1 MKQKLPLIISIL
13 VLCLSIF
20 IKISDISIVEQL
32 QLKVFDTFQIKHP
45 RQYTEQPIKIID
57 IDDDSLEKLGQWPWP
72 RSILAQII
80 ERLNDSGAAAI
91 AMDIVFAE
99 EDRTSPKHILPLWH
113 QTDKLSYL
121 LKELPDHDELFS
133 EAIAKANVV
142 TGFVL
147 TQEDGKKTATPKAG
161 FSYAGNDPSPFLSH
175 FSGYVTS
182 LTELENPA
190 KGNGALN
197 SMPDKDGILRR
208 MPVVFLTGDKFT
220 PSLSSEALRVA
231 QGASGYVIKSS
242 GANGEQSFGE
252 NTGVTAVK
260 IGQFEIPTDPSGK
273 YWIYYSDYHPERYI
287 PAWKILDPNFD
298 TSFLQ
303 GQILFIGTSAAG
315 LRDIRSTP
323 LNPTTSGV
331 ELHVQ
336 ALEQVMTGE
345 FLNRPDWI
353 AGAEILMMVIVGV
366 ILIIMMSR
374 LSALWGAAFTLITL
388 TAAISFSWYC
398 FLEYRLLID
407 PITPGIAIVFLY
419 LSESLIRYIASEK
432 EKKQVRNAFSHYMSP
447 ALVAQLAANP
457 ESLKLGGETKNLTI
471 LFCDIRG
478 FTTISESFNA
488 EDLTK
493 FINNFLTPMTTII
506 LDKKGT
512 IDKYMGDCIMAF
524 WNAPLDDA
532 EHSKNACIAALEM
545 IKSLEVLN
553 ILKERDAQK
562 KGHKFIP
569 IHIGIG
575 LNTGDVCVGN
585 MGSDQRFDYSVLGD
599 DVNLASRLEG
609 QSKTY
614 GVDIVIGEN
623 TQLAASEFATLE
635 LDLIKV
641 KGKTKPVRIFTLL
654 GDNNLQQSNDFKAL
668 EDLFNNMLKE
678 YRSQNWQG
686 AKALI
691 ASCRQQCEKLSD
703 INISGLFD
711 MYNGR
716 IEAFLQSPP
725 SSDWDGVYEAMSK

>member
-1 MKQKLPLIISIL
+1 MKKKLPLIISIF
-13 VLCLSIF
+13 VLSLAIF
-20 IKISDISIVEQL
+20 IKISDISLVEQL

-57 IDDDSLEKLGQWPWP
+57 IDDESLEKLGQWPWP
-72 RSILAQII
+72 RSILAEII
-80 ERLNDSGAAAI
+80 DRLNNNGAAAI

-99 EDRTSPKHILPLWH
+99 EDRTSPKHILPLWK
-113 QTDKLSYL
+113 QTEKLSYL

-133 EAIAKANVV
+133 KAIAKANVV

-147 TQEDGKKTATPKAG
+147 TQETSKKSAAPKAG
-161 FSYAGNDPSPFLSH
+161 FSYAGNDPSPFLSN
-175 FSGYVTS
+175 FSGYVTT
-182 LTELENPA
+182 LPDLEGA
-190 KGNGALN
+190 ASGNGALN

-220 PSLSSEALRVA
+220 PSLSSETLRVA

-242 GANGEQSFGE
+242 GASGEQSFGE

-260 IGQFEIPTDPSGK
+260 IGNFEIPTDPSGK
-273 YWIYYSDYHPERYI
+273 FWIYYSEYRPERYI

-298 TSFLQ
+298 TSFLE
-303 GQILFIGTSAAG
+303 GQMVFIGTSAAG
-315 LRDIRSTP
+315 LRDIRATP
-323 LNPTTSGV
+323 LNPTISGV
-331 ELHVQ
+331 EIHVQ
-336 ALEQVMTGE
+336 ALEQVLSGE

-353 AGAEILMMVIVGV
+353 RGAEILMMVIVGV
-366 ILIIMMSR
+366 ILIIMMNK
-374 LSALWGAAFTLITL
+374 LSALWGAAFTLIAL
-388 TAAISFSWYC
+388 ASAVSFSWYC
-398 FLEYRLLID
+398 FIEYRMLID

-419 LSESLIRYIASEK
+419 LSESLIRYIGSEK
-432 EKKQVRNAFSHYMSP
+432 EKKEVRNAFSHYMSP
-447 ALVAQLAANP
+447 ALVAQLAAHP
-457 ESLKLGGETKNLTI
+457 ESLKLGGETKNLTL

-478 FTTISESFNA
+478 FTTISENFNA
-488 EDLTK
+488 QDLTK
-493 FINNFLTPMTTII
+493 FINNFLTPMTTVI

-524 WNAPLDDA
+524 WNAPLDDP
-532 EHSKNACIAALEM
+532 EHPQNACISALQM
-545 IKSLEVLN
+545 IKALDVLN
-553 ILKERDAQK
+553 IQQEKEAQEK
-562 KGHKFIP
+562 DRKFIP

-575 LNTGDVCVGN
+575 LNTGDCCVGN

-614 GVDIVIGEN
+614 GVDIVIGGN

-641 KGKTKPVRIFTLL
+641 KGKTKPVRIYTLL
-654 GDNNLQQSNDFKAL
+654 GDNNLQQNPDFKAL
-668 EDLFNNMLKE
+668 SELFNDMLKQ
-678 YRSQNWQG
+678 YRKQDWQS

-691 ASCRQQCEKLSD
+691 ESCRKQCQKLPN
-703 INISGLFD
+703 IRISGLFD
-711 MYNGR
+711 MYNER

-725 SSDWDGVYEAMSK
+725 TADWDGVYTAESK